1 MNPTHPI
8 AHDCLN
14 SWKELSALLSKL
26 DIEDYAKTFTILQD
40 NSIGMHVRHVLEFYD
55 CLINGLD
62 THQVDYDARRRNPV
76 WQSDVQEAIEVIE
89 RISNWLSAVQQDFTM
104 KLIYHKDFQ
113 LELDTTLCRE
123 LAYNLEHSVHHM
135 AIIRI
140 CLQQEFPEIKMAET
154 FGVATSTLTYR
165 NVLGKLSS

>member
-14 SWKELSALLSKL
+14 TLKELSALLSKL
-26 DIEDYAKTFTILQD
+26 DSDDYAKTFTILQD

-55 CLINGLD
+55 CLINSLD

-76 WQSDVQEAIEVIE
+76 WQSEVQEAIKVIG
-89 RISNWLSAVQQDFTM
+89 RISTWLSTLQQDLPM

-113 LELDTTLCRE
+113 FELETTLFRE
-123 LAYNLEHSVHHM
+123 LAYNQEHSIHHM

-140 CLQQEFPEIKMAET
+140 CLQQEFPGIKMAET
-154 FGVATSTLTYR
+154 FGVANSTLTYR